1 MPIDSEKITDHRL
14 ISKFEEV
21 FKCRYNTAGND
32 KLFGSKIP
40 DGWFE
45 YDNNLFIIENK
56 KLTKKQDKAY
66 DQVVKYYNI
75 AKETE
80 EFKKYK
86 ECYLIIGYGT
96 EFFKYEIYSTIDD
109 NIELIDKTLE
119 DFKNPLIDNIYDP
132 NNTHVFNDYLF
143 KYKMPSTN
151 ISN

>member
-56 KLTKKQDKAY
+56 KLLDYIKEYAFYNTGNILKVQGGKIA
-66 DQVVKYYNI
+66 VKENMLSYF
-75 AKETE
+75 KENLKRHGFVLDE
-80 EFKKYK
+80 
-86 ECYLIIGYGT
+86 
-96 EFFKYEIYSTIDD
+96 
-109 NIELIDKTLE
+109 
-119 DFKNPLIDNIYDP
+119 
-132 NNTHVFNDYLF
+132 
-143 KYKMPSTN
+143 
-151 ISN
+151 